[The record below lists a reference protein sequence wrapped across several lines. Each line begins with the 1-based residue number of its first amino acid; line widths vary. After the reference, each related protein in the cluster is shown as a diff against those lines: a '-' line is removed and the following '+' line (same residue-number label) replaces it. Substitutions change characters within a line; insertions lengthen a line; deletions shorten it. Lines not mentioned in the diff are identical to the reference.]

1 MSATDVRAV
10 RPSEEEVGGVS
21 DNDDAGEESPLRVMF
36 LLGRGTDAY
45 ADGRLDEAR
54 ACYEQALEVS
64 GGQSCWALHHLAVLA
79 RETGDFATAR
89 EMLARLG
96 DTAEALNDLGCI
108 ADDEGD
114 PVGAQ
119 EFWLRA
125 IEAGSADALFNMALL
140 AEHQED
146 VEEERCWLIR
156 AADAGVTQ
164 ALINLGHI
172 SHEQGDVDNAIGWY
186 LQAME
191 HHPDMAAFNLGVV
204 YRDRG
209 DALMARAWF
218 LRAADAYNVDA
229 LDQLELLDD
238 DVA

>member
-1 MSATDVRAV
+1 M
-10 RPSEEEVGGVS
+10 GGVN
-21 DNDDAGEESPLRVMF
+21 DNDDDGEESPLRVMF

-45 ADGRLDEAR
+45 LDGRLDEAR
-54 ACYEQALEVS
+54 HWFEQALEVT
-64 GGQSCWALHHLAVLA
+64 GGESCWAVHHLAVLA

-89 EMLARLG
+89 VMLARLG

-108 ADDEGD
+108 AEDEGD
-114 PVGAQ
+114 PVAAEG
-119 EFWLRA
+119 FWLRS

-140 AEHQED
+140 AENRGDAEG
-146 VEEERCWLIR
+146 ERCWLIR

-172 SHEQGDVDNAIGWY
+172 CYEQGAVDDAIGWY

-209 DALMARAWF
+209 DTLMARAWF

>member
-1 MSATDVRAV
+1 
-10 RPSEEEVGGVS
+10 
-21 DNDDAGEESPLRVMF
+21 
-36 LLGRGTDAY
+36 
-45 ADGRLDEAR
+45 
-54 ACYEQALEVS
+54 
-64 GGQSCWALHHLAVLA
+64 
-79 RETGDFATAR
+79 
-89 EMLARLG
+89 
-96 DTAEALNDLGCI
+96 
-108 ADDEGD
+108 
-114 PVGAQ
+114 
-119 EFWLRA
+119 
-125 IEAGSADALFNMALL
+125 MALL

-218 LRAADAYNVDA
+218 LRAADASNVDV